1 MTATAR
7 RSLGAFAPAI
17 ALVALQQ
24 IAYPVGWGVLLQ
36 GLILGLLSAMVA
48 VGLALVYRTNRI
60 INFAQGELGALPAS
74 FAVLLVLYS
83 GWNYWLAGAVGL
95 VAAVAV
101 GALVEVAFVR
111 RFFTASRLILTAAT
125 LGIAQLLLLG
135 ALALPLLW
143 DEKARPVRL
152 DPPFDLTFTLDPLVF
167 TASEI
172 IAIVVAPLAMLAV
185 AGVLRY
191 TTLGV
196 AMRASA
202 DNVDRAAL
210 LGIPVKGIQTVVW
223 SMAAV
228 LAFVGIFLRA
238 GVFGL
243 PIFFALTV
251 GTMLRALAAL
261 VLGRMTNLPAV
272 AASATAIGVLEAA
285 IFWETSSTQ
294 LLDPILAAVILVGL
308 LLLRRGR
315 TRAERSEASSWT
327 LTDEVRPYPRQLI
340 ALPEVRWTRAAW
352 WGAIALAVLVLPNYL
367 STSASLRASSVI
379 VYAIIVMSLVVLT
392 GWAGQMSLGQMG
404 FVLVG
409 AAVGAKLT
417 TTWQVDIVLTLL
429 ACGLVGGLIAVLV
442 GLPAL
447 RLRGLQLAVVTL
459 GFGVAVSSYFVNP
472 EYFDWVPRGRV
483 DRLPILGVVDWET
496 PTRVYYVCL
505 ALFVFTAW
513 IVRGLRTSR
522 TGRVIVALR
531 ENESAT
537 LAYGVSAVRSK
548 LLAFAISG
556 SMAAMAGGLFVHHQ
570 HGLDLG
576 AGGPYATFESI
587 NVFIAAVIGGLGSLT
602 GAVLGAIFL
611 RAGDLYLSGNWRLLV
626 SGLGV
631 LTLLLVSPGGLGG
644 LLFRARDAWLRW
656 VADGRGMEVPS
667 LVAGDTT
674 GEPDPE
680 PESETA
686 AEPDPPPARP
696 VEAATRPAS
705 QSAT

>member
-1 MTATAR
+1 MR
-7 RSLGAFAPAI
+7 RMLGTFGPAI

-24 IAYPVGWGVLLQ
+24 IVYPVGWGVLLQ

-95 VAAVAV
+95 IASAAV

-111 RFFTASRLILTAAT
+111 RFFIASRLILTAAT
-125 LGIAQLLLLG
+125 LGISQLLLLG
-135 ALALPLLW
+135 AVALPLLW
-143 DEKARPVRL
+143 NEKARPVRL
-152 DPPFDLTFTLDPLVF
+152 DPPFDLTFALDPLVF
-167 TASEI
+167 TASDV
-172 IAIVVAPLAMLAV
+172 IAVVVAPIAMLAV
-185 AGVLRY
+185 AAVLRF

-202 DNVDRAAL
+202 DNADRAAL
-210 LGIPVKGIQTVVW
+210 LGIPVKGVQTVVW

-294 LLDPILAAVILVGL
+294 LLDPILAAVLLVGM

-315 TRAERSEASSWT
+315 TRAEKSDASSWN

-340 ALPEVRWTRAAW
+340 DLPEVRWTRAAW
-352 WGAIALAVLVLPNYL
+352 WGAVALAVLVLPHLL
-367 STSASLRASSVI
+367 STSNSLRASSVVI
-379 VYAIIVMSLVVLT
+379 YAIIVMSLVVLT

-417 TTWQVDIVLTLL
+417 TTWQVDILLTLL
-429 ACGLVGGLIAVLV
+429 ACGLVGGLVAVLV

-472 EYFDWVPRGRV
+472 DYFELGPPGSGGPAPHPGRDRLGDADQRLLREPGALPVHGVGRPWPAHESDGPRHRRTAGERAGHAGVRRLGRPLEAARLRHLRV
-483 DRLPILGVVDWET
+483 DGGHGRRP
-496 PTRVYYVCL
+496 
-505 ALFVFTAW
+505 
-513 IVRGLRTSR
+513 VR
-522 TGRVIVALR
+522 
-531 ENESAT
+531 
-537 LAYGVSAVRSK
+537 
-548 LLAFAISG
+548 
-556 SMAAMAGGLFVHHQ
+556 
-570 HGLDLG
+570 
-576 AGGPYATFESI
+576 
-587 NVFIAAVIGGLGSLT
+587 
-602 GAVLGAIFL
+602 
-611 RAGDLYLSGNWRLLV
+611 
-626 SGLGV
+626 
-631 LTLLLVSPGGLGG
+631 
-644 LLFRARDAWLRW
+644 
-656 VADGRGMEVPS
+656 
-667 LVAGDTT
+667 
-674 GEPDPE
+674 
-680 PESETA
+680 
-686 AEPDPPPARP
+686 PPPARTGP
-696 VEAATRPAS
+696 G
-705 QSAT
+705 

>member
-1 MTATAR
+1 MNPAVR
-7 RSLGAFAPAI
+7 RVLGTFGPAI

-24 IAYPVGWGVLLQ
+24 IVYPVGWGVLLQ
-36 GLILGLLSAMVA
+36 GLVLGLLSAMVA

-60 INFAQGELGALPAS
+60 INFAQGELGALPAT

-83 GWNYWLAGAVGL
+83 GWNYWLAGLIGL
-95 VAAVAV
+95 VAAAAV

-125 LGIAQLLLLG
+125 LGISQLLLLG
-135 ALALPLLW
+135 AVALPLLW

-167 TASEI
+167 TASEL
-172 IAIVVAPLAMLAV
+172 IAVIVAPIAMLAV
-185 AGVLRY
+185 AAMLRY

-202 DNVDRAAL
+202 DNVNRAAL
-210 LGIPVKGIQTVVW
+210 LGIPVKGVQTVVW

-294 LLDPILAAVILVGL
+294 LLDPLLAAIILAGM

-315 TRAERSEASSWT
+315 TRAEKSDASSWS
-327 LTDEVRPYPRQLI
+327 LTDEVRPYPRRLI
-340 ALPEVRWTRAAW
+340 SLPEVRWTRAAW
-352 WGAIALAVLVLPNYL
+352 WGAIALAALVLPHFL
-367 STSASLRASSVI
+367 STSASLRASSVVI
-379 VYAIIVMSLVVLT
+379 YAVIVMSLVVLT

-409 AAVGAKLT
+409 AAVGAELT
-417 TTWQVDIVLTLL
+417 TTWQVDIVLTLVI
-429 ACGLVGGLIAVLV
+429 CGLVGGLLAVLV

-483 DRLPILGVVDWET
+483 DRLPILGVIDWET
-496 PTRVYYVCL
+496 PTRVYYVSL
-505 ALFVFTAW
+505 ALFLFTAW

-531 ENESAT
+531 ENEPAT

-576 AGGPYATFESI
+576 ETGPYASFESI

-602 GAVLGAIFL
+602 GAVLGAVFL

-631 LTLLLVSPGGLGG
+631 LALLLISPGGLGG
-644 LLFRARDAWLRW
+644 LLFRVRDAWLRW
-656 VADGRGMEVPS
+656 VADARRIDAPS
-667 LVAGDTT
+667 LVVGDDV
-674 GEPDPE
+674 EDPE
-680 PESETA
+680 PPLEPETPPDRPL
-686 AEPDPPPARP
+686 EPAK
-696 VEAATRPAS
+696 
-705 QSAT
+705 

>member
-1 MTATAR
+1 MTPQVR
-7 RSLGAFAPAI
+7 RVLGTFGPAV

-24 IAYPVGWGVLLQ
+24 IVYPVGWGVLLQ

-60 INFAQGELGALPAS
+60 INFAQGELGALPAT

-83 GWNYWLAGAVGL
+83 GWNYWLAGLLGL
-95 VAAVAV
+95 FAAAAV

-125 LGIAQLLLLG
+125 LGISQLLLLG
-135 ALALPLLW
+135 AVALPLLW

-167 TASEI
+167 TASEVV
-172 IAIVVAPLAMLAV
+172 AVVVAPLAMLAV
-185 AGVLRY
+185 AAMLRY

-202 DNVDRAAL
+202 DNVNRAAL
-210 LGIPVKGIQTVVW
+210 LGIPVKGVQTVVW

-294 LLDPILAAVILVGL
+294 LLEPLLAAVILVGM

-315 TRAERSEASSWT
+315 TRAEKSDASSWS

-340 ALPEVRWTRAAW
+340 SLPEVRWTRTAW
-352 WGAIALAVLVLPNYL
+352 WGAIALAALALPHVL
-367 STSASLRASSVI
+367 STSDSLRASSVVI
-379 VYAIIVMSLVVLT
+379 YAVIVMSLVVLT

-429 ACGLVGGLIAVLV
+429 VCGLVGGLLAVLV

-483 DRLPILGVVDWET
+483 DRLPILGVIDWET
-496 PTRVYYVCL
+496 PTRVYYVSL
-505 ALFVFTAW
+505 ALFLFTAW

-531 ENESAT
+531 ENEQAT

-576 AGGPYATFESI
+576 ETGPYASFESI
-587 NVFIAAVIGGLGSLT
+587 NVFIAAVIGGLGSLS
-602 GAVLGAIFL
+602 GAVLGAVFL

-631 LTLLLVSPGGLGG
+631 LALLLISPGGLGG

-656 VADGRGMEVPS
+656 VAEARRIDVFGPAADDEVE
-667 LVAGDTT
+667 DT
-674 GEPDPE
+674 EPPLE
-680 PESETA
+680 PETP
-686 AEPDPPPARP
+686 PDRP
-696 VEAATRPAS
+696 LEAAT
-705 QSAT
+705 

>member
-1 MTATAR
+1 MR
-7 RSLGAFAPAI
+7 RVLGTFGPALAI
-17 ALVALQQ
+17 IVVQQLV
-24 IAYPVGWGVLLQ
+24 YPVGWGVLLQ

-83 GWNYWLAGAVGL
+83 GWNYWLAGALGL
-95 VAAVAV
+95 VAAAAV

-111 RFFTASRLILTAAT
+111 RFFKASRLILTAAT
-125 LGIAQLLLLG
+125 LGISQLLLLG
-135 ALALPLLW
+135 AVALPLLW

-167 TASEI
+167 TASEL
-172 IAIVVAPLAMLAV
+172 IAVVVAPLAMLAV
-185 AGVLRY
+185 AAVLRS

-210 LGIPVKGIQTVVW
+210 LGIPVKGVQTVVW

-243 PIFFALTV
+243 PIFFTLTV

-272 AASATAIGVLEAA
+272 AASATAIGILEAA

-294 LLDPILAAVILVGL
+294 LLDPILAAVILVGM

-315 TRAERSEASSWT
+315 TRAERSDASSWS
-327 LTDEVRPYPRQLI
+327 LSDEVRPYPRQLI

-352 WGAIALAVLVLPNYL
+352 WGAIALAALVLPHLL
-367 STSASLRASSVI
+367 STSDSLRASSVVI
-379 VYAIIVMSLVVLT
+379 FAVIVMSMVVLT

-417 TTWQVDIVLTLL
+417 TTWQVDIVLTLV
-429 ACGLVGGLIAVLV
+429 ACGVVGGLLAALV

-472 EYFDWVPRGRV
+472 DYFDWVPRGRV
-483 DRLPILGVVDWET
+483 DRLPILGVIDWET
-496 PTRVYYVCL
+496 PTRVYYVSL
-505 ALFVFTAW
+505 ALFLFTAW
-513 IVRGLRTSR
+513 VVRGLRTSR
-522 TGRVIVALR
+522 TGRVVVALR
-531 ENESAT
+531 ENEPAT

-576 AGGPYATFESI
+576 ETGPYASFESI

-602 GAVLGAIFL
+602 GAVLGAVFL
-611 RAGDLYLSGNWRLLV
+611 RAGGLYLSGNWRLLV
-626 SGLGV
+626 SGIGV
-631 LTLLLVSPGGLGG
+631 LALLLISPGGLGG

-656 VADGRGMEVPS
+656 VAEARRIDVPS
-667 LVAGDTT
+667 LVAGDDAV
-674 GEPDPE
+674 DPAPAPR
-680 PESETA
+680 PEVSS
-686 AEPDPPPARP
+686 AEPA
-696 VEAATRPAS
+696 EAAT
-705 QSAT
+705 

>member
-1 MTATAR
+1 MTPPVR
-7 RSLGAFAPAI
+7 RVLGTFGPAI

-24 IAYPVGWGVLLQ
+24 IVYPVGWGVLLQ
-36 GLILGLLSAMVA
+36 GLVLGLLSAMVA

-60 INFAQGELGALPAS
+60 INFAQGELGALPAT

-83 GWNYWLAGAVGL
+83 GWNYWLAGLLGL
-95 VAAVAV
+95 VAAAAV

-111 RFFTASRLILTAAT
+111 RFFHASRLILTAAT
-125 LGIAQLLLLG
+125 LGISQLLLLG
-135 ALALPLLW
+135 AVALPLLW

-167 TASEI
+167 TASELVAVI
-172 IAIVVAPLAMLAV
+172 VAPVAMLAV
-185 AGVLRY
+185 AAMLRY

-202 DNVDRAAL
+202 DNVNRAAL
-210 LGIPVKGIQTVVW
+210 LGIPVKGVQTVVW

-294 LLDPILAAVILVGL
+294 LLDPLLAAIILAGM

-315 TRAERSEASSWT
+315 TRAEKSDASSWS

-340 ALPEVRWTRAAW
+340 SLPEVRWTRAAW
-352 WGAIALAVLVLPNYL
+352 WAAIAMAALVLPHFL
-367 STSASLRASSVI
+367 STSDSLRASSVV
-379 VYAIIVMSLVVLT
+379 VYAVIVMSLVVLT

-429 ACGLVGGLIAVLV
+429 ICGLVGGLLAVLV

-483 DRLPILGVVDWET
+483 DRLPILGVIDWET
-496 PTRVYYVCL
+496 PTSVYYVSL
-505 ALFVFTAW
+505 ALFLFTAW

-531 ENESAT
+531 ENEPAT

-576 AGGPYATFESI
+576 ETGPYASFESI

-602 GAVLGAIFL
+602 GAVLGAVFL

-631 LTLLLVSPGGLGG
+631 LALLLISPGGLGG
-644 LLFRARDAWLRW
+644 LLFRVRDAWLRW
-656 VADGRGMEVPS
+656 VAVARRIDVPS
-667 LVAGDTT
+667 LVAGDDVD
-674 GEPDPE
+674 DPE
-680 PESETA
+680 PPL
-686 AEPDPPPARP
+686 EPEPPPDRP
-696 VEAATRPAS
+696 LEAAT
-705 QSAT
+705 